1 MFKSLKRLL
10 LMHEFHKVQGSL
22 MFLIYINDLSN
33 ELSSNLRLF
42 ADDTSIFLVVRD
54 RNLSANALNHD
65 PLKINN
71 WVYQRKMSFKPDPSK
86 QAQEV
91 NFSRKIKKP
100 IHQFSTITR

>member
-42 ADDTSIFLVVRD
+42 ADDTSIFLVV
-54 RNLSANALNHD
+54 LSANALNHD

-71 WVYQRKMSFKPDPSK
+71 WVYQRKMSFNPDPSK